1 MRILLDTH
9 TFLWLVEGDSDQLSE
24 RVQKFLQDEETIAIL
39 SIASLWEL
47 AIKSSI
53 GKLTLSLPFAEYV
66 QRYILD
72 AEAEILPMLPAH
84 TVAVSHLPF
93 HHRDPFD
100 RILIAQS
107 LAENIPIISRDA
119 VFDDYSVQ
127 RIW

>member
-1 MRILLDTH
+1 MRVLLDTH
-9 TFLWLVEGDSDQLSE
+9 TFLWLVEGDGDNLSAH
-24 RVQKFLQDEETIAIL
+24 VQKFLQDEETVAIL

-72 AEAEILPMLPAH
+72 AETEILPILPAH
-84 TVAVSHLPF
+84 IVAVSYLSF

-100 RILIAQS
+100 RVLIAQS
-107 LAENIPIISRDA
+107 LVENIPIISRDG
-119 VFDDYSVQ
+119 VFDAYSVQ

>member
-1 MRILLDTH
+1 MRFLLDTH
-9 TFLWLVEGDSDQLSE
+9 TFLWLVEGDSVQLSE
-24 RVQKFLQDEETIAIL
+24 RVQQLLQDEETIAIL

-72 AEAEILPMLPAH
+72 AETEILPILPAH
-84 TVAVSHLPF
+84 TVGVSHLSF

-100 RILIAQS
+100 RVLIAQS
-107 LAENIPIISRDA
+107 LVENIPIISRDG
-119 VFDDYSVQ
+119 VFDDYAVQ
-127 RIW
+127 RVW